1 MFDRRSLLLAGGAL
15 AFAPIASARSGPV
28 EAAMEVGDQ
37 RVRIAATLNGQG
49 PFPFV
54 LDTGAEISG
63 IQAELARRLGLEVQR
78 QVRLGGRPFDL
89 YAVDELVLGG
99 AVRQEDAALFGLDR
113 SPNLGGDGLL
123 AAGLVTTLDSELL
136 FESGLWRVHPE
147 GLIDPPGYEVIEARL
162 EAPRVA
168 GLSTRIHGPVDVG
181 GQRVDAV
188 FDTGAPHALSI
199 PAAVAQ
205 RLGLMN
211 EDRPFAP
218 VASSGIQ
225 GRAAAPA
232 RLMKAPPLTVGSQ
245 TFDEERMIVRIADD
259 TAGAVILG
267 YPVLRRLDLAL
278 SNGRRRIGVRRNA
291 LRAVDRPYGLSGLW
305 VEAAGDAVR
314 VEVVGAR
321 SPAADAGLVQG
332 DVITNLGP
340 LDRALPALRGTPG
353 TEIPLTVRRRG
364 ETLQTTLRL
373 RDFLSD

>member
-1 MFDRRSLLLAGGAL
+1 
-15 AFAPIASARSGPV
+15 
-28 EAAMEVGDQ
+28 MEVGDH
-37 RVRIAATLNGQG
+37 RVRIAVTLNGQG

-63 IQAELARRLGLEVQR
+63 IQVDLARRLGLAVQR

-89 YAVDELVLGG
+89 YAIDELVLGG

-136 FESGLWRVHPE
+136 FESGLWRVHPD
-147 GLIDPPGYEVIEARL
+147 GLIDPPGYEAIEARL

-188 FDTGAPHALSI
+188 FDTGAPHAFSV
-199 PAAVAQ
+199 PVAVAD

-232 RLMKAPPLTVGSQ
+232 RLMKAPPLTVGSE
-245 TFDEERMIVRIADD
+245 TFDDERMIVRIADD

-278 SNGRRRIGVRRNA
+278 SNGRRSIGVRRNA
-291 LRAVDRPYGLSGLW
+291 LRPVDRPYGLSGLW

-321 SPAADAGLVQG
+321 SPAAEAGLLRD

-340 LDRALPALRGTPG
+340 LDRALPALRGTSG

-364 ETLQTTLRL
+364 ETLQMTLRL
-373 RDFLSD
+373 RDFLND